1 VTAIEPKSPPAHA
14 DAVGIPPAAGTP
26 AIIAIASA
34 IIASTAIEA
43 TATAAI
49 EATATAA
56 IASSSSAAA
65 SQRRRGRSADQDG
78 RGAGDVDE
86 QQS

>member
-1 VTAIEPKSPPAHA
+1 LT
-14 DAVGIPPAAGTP
+14 VGVPPAARAHYDG
-26 AIIAIASA
+26 SA
-34 IIASTAIEA
+34 IEAITSAISSAAIEA
-43 TATAAI
+43 TTAAAI